1 MDGLTDVSGIQ
12 NYQGTL
18 QKVTGLQDAQTS
30 STQKSFSSYL
40 NDAVSGLN
48 QNVNAMNQSTA
59 DMVSGKENSL
69 GNVMIKMTEA
79 QLSLQTAVQV
89 RNKCLDAYND
99 IKNMQF

>member
-40 NDAVSGLN
+40 NDAVSG
-48 QNVNAMNQSTA
+48 
-59 DMVSGKENSL
+59 
-69 GNVMIKMTEA
+69 
-79 QLSLQTAVQV
+79 
-89 RNKCLDAYND
+89 
-99 IKNMQF
+99 